1 MNSPQKK
8 WSVKING
15 KPFPIGDLKLK
26 SAVLNLRTLASDY
39 FKISSPKK
47 FPFAEGDKLSLFF
60 NGVCRFAGNC
70 NSLKTSISAQKKS
83 YEAVFKNA
91 WAELEKIPYTQDW
104 QAMLED
110 AQAISPQRI
119 SRIILGQSAD
129 GEKISA
135 GEQIADIIACANSK
149 GAGISTS
156 EIGISTQIPADEA
169 SDMSCA
175 QAILRVLKWMP
186 DIATEFDYSNENTP
200 VLNFK
205 KRSACETVSIENAAV
220 KSISFEKRN
229 DLKVQNV
236 CVNYEKTNTVNGAAF
251 KAVSRDVY
259 PPESDIGCKNSLML
273 TVPLGGYSQKTQHQK
288 VETADISISSKS
300 WWKSKVPFLNNS
312 KISHFNLKNIKRKS
326 TLPRELLSG
335 NVMEWMLCALERD
348 TISADVE
355 YYIDGKVAGMESVSL
370 KLLATNARTT
380 TYSRT
385 VTTSKQE
392 PQPSGL
398 AQAIFEATEDTQT
411 EGECAIINA
420 QNLNL
425 FLKNILYE
433 NELENACVTQTAL
446 DIFKGELKAKFGPPK
461 HLYPADIAELFRTA
475 STRKTVQNPQI
486 RLTGETSKDNTFQY
500 SDNVYTPVIAGFPQD
515 SYKLS
520 IANPEDG
527 SEIVSID
534 PNDIPSTDEVNDIS
548 LKKLLI
554 VSNGNPRHAYF
565 LMSNVI

>member
-15 KPFPIGDLKLK
+15 SPFQIADLKLK
-26 SAVLNLRTLASDY
+26 SAILNLRTLASDR

-47 FPFAEGDKLSLFF
+47 FPFSEGDRLSLFF
-60 NGVCRFAGNC
+60 NGACRFAGFC
-70 NSLKTSISAQKKS
+70 GSLKTSITAQRKT

-104 QAMLED
+104 QALLDES
-110 AQAISPQRI
+110 QSVSTQKI
-119 SRIILGQSAD
+119 SRIILGQSAN

-149 GAGISTS
+149 GAGISIG
-156 EIGISTQIPADEA
+156 EIGISAQIPADEA

-186 DIATEFDYSNENTP
+186 DIATEFDYSDENAA

-205 KRSACETVSIENAAV
+205 KRSECETISIENNAV

-236 CVNYEKTNTVNGAAF
+236 CINYEKTNTVNGANF

-259 PPESDIGCKNSLML
+259 PPNSEIGCKNSLML

-288 VETADISISSKS
+288 VETADISISSES
-300 WWKSKVPFLNNS
+300 WWKSKVPFLSNP

-335 NVMEWMLCALERD
+335 SVMEWMLCALERD

-355 YYIDGKVAGMESVSL
+355 YYIDGALAGKESVSL
-370 KLLATNARTT
+370 KLLATNARST

-385 VTTSKQE
+385 VAATKQE

-398 AQAIFEATEDTQT
+398 AQAIFEATEETQT
-411 EGECAIINA
+411 EGECSIANA

-425 FLKNILYE
+425 FLKNILYK
-433 NELENACVTQTAL
+433 NELENACATETSL

-475 STRKTVQNPQI
+475 STRRTAQNPQI
-486 RLTGETSKDNTFQY
+486 RLTGETSKDNSFQY
-500 SDNVYTPVIAGFPQD
+500 SDSVYTPVIAGFPQD
-515 SYKLS
+515 SYKIS

-527 SEIVSID
+527 SEIVAID
-534 PNDIPSTDEVNDIS
+534 PNDIAESDEVTGIS
-548 LKKLLI
+548 LKKLMI
-554 VSNGNPRHAYF
+554 VSNGNPSHAYF
-565 LMSNVI
+565 LMSNAL